1 VVFGGPRWQE
11 RAVTNVDPERNIV
24 VLEAVEGGV
33 VRKLLGH
40 GPTRDDRCVEV
51 ILSSILKA
59 SRVAP
64 EAVTRLY
71 SEWEPTASDAVYI
84 ARTLP
89 TAQVTYS
96 FSRPADGDWQVA
108 MLRVRAVIAE
118 EAQRPHGPPSGS
130 RVELPIPSESK
141 RWWQFWK

>member
-1 VVFGGPRWQE
+1 M
-11 RAVTNVDPERNIV
+11 TNVDPERNVV
-24 VLEAVEGGV
+24 VLEAVEGAE

-40 GPTRDDRCVEV
+40 GPTRDERCVEV
-51 ILSSILKA
+51 ILASILKA
-59 SRVAP
+59 SGVAP
-64 EAVTRLY
+64 GAVTRLY

-96 FSRPADGDWQVA
+96 FSRPVDGDWQAA
-108 MLRVRAVIAE
+108 MSRVRAVIAE
-118 EAQRPHGPPSGS
+118 EAQRQRAPSTGS
-130 RVELPIPSESK
+130 YVELPIPSEPK